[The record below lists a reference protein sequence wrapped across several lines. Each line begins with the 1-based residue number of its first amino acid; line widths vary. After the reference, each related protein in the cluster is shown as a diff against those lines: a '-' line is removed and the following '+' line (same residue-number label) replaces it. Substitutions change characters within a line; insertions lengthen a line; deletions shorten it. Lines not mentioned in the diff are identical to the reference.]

1 MGRSFTEDAIR
12 VIGDEWY
19 NPPDWM
25 DYFLDQD
32 IEDYIDDETSD
43 FN

>member
-1 MGRSFTEDAIR
+1 MTESYAMDTLRSMT
-12 VIGDEWY
+12 DEWY

-25 DYFLDQD
+25 DYILEQD
-32 IEDYIDDETSD
+32 VEDYIDDETSD